1 MENARNHVLGEK
13 RKSNI
18 RNKAEKQFYKNTRNH
33 L

>member
-1 MENARNHVLGEK
+1 MENARNHVLGKK

-18 RNKAEKQFYKNTRNH
+18 RNKVEKQLYKNARNH